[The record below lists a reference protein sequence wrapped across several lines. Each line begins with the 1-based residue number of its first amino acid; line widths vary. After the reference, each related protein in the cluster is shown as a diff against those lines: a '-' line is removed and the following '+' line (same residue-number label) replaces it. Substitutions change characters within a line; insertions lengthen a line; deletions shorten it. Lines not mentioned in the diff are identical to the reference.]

1 MNPLNTVQSD
11 IMALLVQLQTSH
23 SALEQYNGRLISEN
37 DILSAV
43 LRVQTAQ
50 IAELQKTI
58 QAQQIEIEFY
68 QRQAQAPKVPLAQR
82 QKL

>member
-1 MNPLNTVQSD
+1 MNHQGTVQRD
-11 IMALLVQLQTSH
+11 IMALLLQLQASH
-23 SALEQYNGRLISEN
+23 SALDRDNGRLISEN
-37 DILSAV
+37 DILSTV

-58 QAQQIEIEFY
+58 QAQQIEIEFH
-68 QRQAQAPKVPLAQR
+68 QKHQR